1 VIVNAD
7 ETVMRLRADFFRS
20 AVIQVREL
28 AGHGDMED
36 ALNGSGELRR
46 YFEWVKEDL
55 SPDQR
60 GLLSEQ
66 IQTLQNPLKIG
77 DNY

>member
-1 VIVNAD
+1 VIANAD
-7 ETVMRLRADFFRS
+7 ETVMRLRADFLRG

-28 AGHGDMED
+28 AAHGDMED

-46 YFEWVKEDL
+46 YFEWIKEHL

-60 GLLSEQ
+60 ALLSEQ
-66 IQTLQNPLKIG
+66 IQTLPKPIQNER
-77 DNY
+77 